1 MKIKEFHGFVYTR
14 ATAAA
19 NFINISTG
27 IPSDVHEYKKIFRAR
42 ALCTRSTNFIDFGV
56 EIRRVITT
64 RDDVELI
71 RDDVD
76 LIRDGVDLVRDD
88 IALIRIRNDVD
99 VMFGMTSTSFGMTP
113 KSFGTNIFSSGLYAF
128 QEYSSA
134 RRSGV

>member
-27 IPSDVHEYKKIFRAR
+27 IPSDVHEYKKNFRAR

-56 EIRRVITT
+56 EIRRVII
-64 RDDVELI
+64 I

-88 IALIRIRNDVD
+88 IELIRIRNDVD

-113 KSFGTNIFSSGLYAF
+113 KSFGTNIFSSGLYIF

>member
-14 ATAAA
+14 AAAAA
-19 NFINISTG
+19 NFIYISTG
-27 IPSDVHEYKKIFRAR
+27 IPSDVHEYKKNFRAR
-42 ALCTRSTNFIDFGV
+42 ALCTRSTDFIDFGV
-56 EIRRVITT
+56 EIRRVII
-64 RDDVELI
+64 I

-99 VMFGMTSTSFGMTP
+99 VMFGMTSTSFGKTP

-128 QEYSSA
+128 QQYSSA
-134 RRSGV
+134 RPSGV

>member
-27 IPSDVHEYKKIFRAR
+27 IPSDVHEYKKNFRAR

-56 EIRRVITT
+56 EIRRVII
-64 RDDVELI
+64 I

-76 LIRDGVDLVRDD
+76 LIRDGVEFIRDGVDLIRDD
-88 IALIRIRNDVD
+88 VDLIRNDVD
-99 VMFGMTSTSFGMTP
+99 LIRDDVEL
-113 KSFGTNIFSSGLYAF
+113 IRDDVGLVRGDVELIRECA
-128 QEYSSA
+128 
-134 RRSGV
+134 GVAVGY